1 MRSRVWALAIHTG
14 EILGDEGMPPPIA
27 SSSSTPLERDARLV
41 TAWEHRVAPGEIAIG
56 VIIGRTSEFFDFF
69 VYALAS
75 VLVFPALVFPYVD
88 ALTGTLYAFAV
99 FALAF
104 VGRPFGTLLFMAID
118 RKHGRGVKLTIAI
131 FLLGGSTMAIALLPS
146 YQQIGVMSAVLL
158 GVFRFGQGMAL
169 GGAWDGLPSL
179 LSLNAPKGRRGW
191 YAMIPQLGA
200 PIGLLIAVGLFAYF
214 LSILTPE
221 DFLSWGW
228 RYPFFVVLAINVVAL
243 FARLRLVA
251 TPEFARL
258 FENKELQPSP
268 AFKTLFSEW
277 RTIAL
282 GALAPLAS
290 FALFHLVTVFPL
302 SWVTLRAGEKPIRF
316 LVIEAVGAAVGVL
329 SIMASGLIA
338 DRVGRRMVLGV
349 SAVLIG
355 AYSGFAPQLLN
366 AGGVGETAYMILG
379 FALLG
384 LAFGQSSG
392 VVNNSFPAHHRYTG
406 AAIVANSAWLIGA
419 GFAPLVAL
427 FLASRFGLW
436 SVGAYLLSGSICTLT
451 ALGINRDWARKS
463 E

>member
-1 MRSRVWALAIHTG
+1 MTG
-14 EILGDEGMPPPIA
+14 PIA
-27 SSSSTPLERDARLV
+27 ASTSTPLERDARLV
-41 TAWEHRVAPGEIAIG
+41 NAREHKVAPGEIAIG

-69 VYALAS
+69 VYAIAS
-75 VLVFPALVFPYVD
+75 VLVFPAVVFPYVD
-88 ALTGTLYAFAV
+88 AVTGTLYSFAI

-104 VGRPFGTLLFMAID
+104 IGRPFGTLIFTAID
-118 RKHGRGVKLTIAI
+118 RSHGRGVKLTIAL

-146 YQQIGVMSAVLL
+146 YQQVGTLSAVLL
-158 GVFRFGQGMAL
+158 SVFRFGQGVAL

-179 LSLNAPKGRRGW
+179 LSLNAPRQRRGW

-200 PIGLLIAVGLFAYF
+200 PLGLLVAIGLFTYF
-214 LSILTPE
+214 LSILRAE

-251 TPEFARL
+251 TPDFERL
-258 FENKELQPSP
+258 FESRELQPSP
-268 AFKTLFSEW
+268 PFATVFKEW

-282 GALAPLAS
+282 GAFAPLAS

-302 SWVTLRAGEKPIRF
+302 SWVTLRAGEQPIRF
-316 LVIEAVGAAVGVL
+316 LVIEAAGAVVGVL
-329 SIMASGLIA
+329 AIMASGLIA
-338 DRVGRRMVLGV
+338 DRVGRRPVLGV

-355 AYSGFAPQLLN
+355 GYSGFAPQLLN
-366 AGGVGETAYMILG
+366 AGGVGETAYMLVG

-392 VVNNSFPAHHRYTG
+392 VVNNSFPPHHRYTG

-427 FLASRFGLW
+427 LLATRFGLW
-436 SVGAYLLSGSICTLT
+436 SVGAYLLSGAACTLA
-451 ALGINRDWARKS
+451 ALVINRDWARKS